1 MDQIIRIEM
10 DTLKHLF
17 QSRGVNAEEPTLRK
31 KLRHKDMVA
40 FFTKLPPGGW
50 H

>member
-1 MDQIIRIEM
+1 M
-10 DTLKHLF
+10 DTSKHLF
-17 QSRGVNAEEPTLRK
+17 QSHGVYAAEEPTLRK

-40 FFTKLPPGGW
+40 FFTKLLPGGW